1 MMRNTIMEQNDLL
14 LALQLEFAEL
24 EAEDFEQSA
33 EISHRIIDESL
44 RWQTYQNALG
54 LIGFE
59 KWLKQRKPELQINK
73 NQCSI
78 FQSQTITKINAV
90 CNLKVNDFIVCL
102 INKNDF
108 TDEFVE
114 VTKAALD
121 FPEFVAHFYVLIEVL
136 EEQEQVIINGFL
148 RYDELNKYRGSV
160 NLQKSKIGDY
170 QLPISLFKSKPSQLL
185 LYLNFLA
192 PSAIPI
198 PSLVPAIPV
207 ISTKEIIGQAS
218 QSIVNLSRWL
228 HGAFDTG
235 WQATE
240 AILPPSNRTEF
251 AFRFREGHSQETDKT
266 ESSLAIVKRGK
277 LLNLG
282 IEKADE
288 SVVLIVGFKAVE
300 EPDKFQVSVEICSTK
315 NQTYL
320 PQDLQLMVLDE
331 TGNPVMQAQAR
342 NTNKNICLDFKGNT
356 KEQFSIKVILGDTSI
371 TENFVI

>member
-1 MMRNTIMEQNDLL
+1 MRNTVMQQNDLL
-14 LALQLEFAEL
+14 LALQLEIGEL
-24 EAEDFEQSA
+24 KPEDFEQSA
-33 EISHRIIDESL
+33 EISHRIIDENL

-78 FQSQTITKINAV
+78 FQSQSVTKINAV

-102 INKNDF
+102 INTNDF

-136 EEQEQVIINGFL
+136 EEQQQVIINGFL
-148 RYDELNKYRGSV
+148 RYDQLNQYRGSV
-160 NLQKSKIGDY
+160 NLQKSESGDY
-170 QLPISLFKSKPSQLL
+170 QLPLSLFNSKPNQLL

-198 PSLVPAIPV
+198 PSSFPAIPV
-207 ISTKEIIGQAS
+207 MSTKEIIGQAS

-240 AILPPSNRTEF
+240 AILAPSNQTEF
-251 AFRFREGHSQETDKT
+251 AFRFREGRSQETDAT
-266 ESSLAIVKRGK
+266 ESSLAIAKRGK

-300 EPDKFQVSVEICSTK
+300 EPNKFQVFVEICSTE

-331 TGNPVMQAQAR
+331 TGTAVMQAQAR

-356 KEQFSIKVILGDTSI
+356 KEQFSIKVILGDISI

>member
-1 MMRNTIMEQNDLL
+1 MMRNTLMEQDDLL
-14 LALQLEFAEL
+14 LALQLEVVEL
-24 EAEDFEQSA
+24 EPVDFEYSA
-33 EISHRIIDESL
+33 EISHKVIDEGL

-59 KWLKQRKPELQINK
+59 KWLKQRKPELQVNK
-73 NQCSI
+73 SQCSI
-78 FQSQTITKINAV
+78 LQSQSVTKINAV
-90 CNLKVNDFIVCL
+90 CNLKVNDLIVCL
-102 INKNDF
+102 IN
-108 TDEFVE
+108 TDDLTEEFVE

-121 FPEFVAHFYVLIEVL
+121 FPEFMAHFYVLIEVL
-136 EEQEQVIINGFL
+136 EEQKQVTINGFL
-148 RYDELNKYRGSV
+148 RYDQLNKYRESV
-160 NLQKSKIGDY
+160 NLQKSQSEDY
-170 QLPISLFKSKPSQLL
+170 QLPLSLFKSEPSQLL

-192 PSAIPI
+192 PSAIPVPPPVPVI
-198 PSLVPAIPV
+198 PAIPV
-207 ISTKEIIGQAS
+207 KEIIGQAS

-235 WQATE
+235 WENQTA
-240 AILPPSNRTEF
+240 F
-251 AFRFREGHSQETDKT
+251 AFRFRDARSQETDIT

-288 SVVLIVGFKAVE
+288 SVVLIVGFKAAE
-300 EPDKFQVSVEICSTK
+300 EPNKFQVLVEICPTGG
-315 NQTYL
+315 QTYL

-331 TGNPVMQAQAR
+331 TGKAVMQAQAR

-356 KEQFSIKVILGDTSI
+356 EERFSIKVILGDTSI

>member
-1 MMRNTIMEQNDLL
+1 MMRNTVMEQKDLF
-14 LALQLEFAEL
+14 LALQLEVAEL
-24 EAEDFEQSA
+24 EPEDFEQSA
-33 EISHRIIDESL
+33 EISHKILDESL
-44 RWQTYQNALG
+44 RWETYQNALG

-59 KWLKQRKPELQINK
+59 KWLQQRKPELEINK
-73 NQCSI
+73 SQCSI
-78 FQSQTITKINAV
+78 LQSQSVTKINAV
-90 CNLKVNDFIVCL
+90 CNLKINDLIVCL
-102 INKNDF
+102 INTNDF
-108 TDEFVE
+108 SDEFVE

-121 FPEFVAHFYVLIEVL
+121 FPEFMAHFYVLIEVL
-136 EEQEQVIINGFL
+136 EEQQQVIINGFV

-170 QLPISLFKSKPSQLL
+170 QLPLSLFKSKPSQLL

-198 PSLVPAIPV
+198 PSLVPVIPV
-207 ISTKEIIGQAS
+207 VPVKEIIDQTS
-218 QSIVNLSRWL
+218 QSIVNLNRWL

-240 AILPPSNRTEF
+240 AILEPSNRTEF
-251 AFRFREGHSQETDKT
+251 AFRFREGHSEETDTT
-266 ESSLAIVKRGK
+266 ENSLAILKRGK

-282 IEKADE
+282 IEKADA

-300 EPDKFQVSVEICSTK
+300 ESNKFQVLVEICSTE

-331 TGNPVMQAQAR
+331 TGEVVMQAQAR